1 LASALGYVDT
11 KEEAQAAVTDL
22 LARKPDFTI
31 GFVRE
36 HLYYYRKP
44 EQRERFLDGLRKA
57 GLPE

>member
-1 LASALGYVDT
+1 MNIRDR
-11 KEEAQAAVTDL
+11 QAVAEL
-22 LARKPDFTI
+22 LARKPDFTVS
-31 GFVRE
+31 FVRE